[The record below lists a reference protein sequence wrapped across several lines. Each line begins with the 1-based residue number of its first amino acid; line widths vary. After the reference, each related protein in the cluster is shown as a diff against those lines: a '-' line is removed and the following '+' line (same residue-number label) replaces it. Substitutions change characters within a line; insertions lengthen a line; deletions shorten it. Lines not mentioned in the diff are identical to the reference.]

1 MRTSVRRSA
10 APLVVVLAS
19 AWLAAGCDVS
29 VGVHSNGL
37 RYVER
42 ETRDFQVAGTPDI
55 TLSTFDGAIEI
66 RAWDRSEVS
75 IEIEKRGPNKEAVS
89 QIEVKA
95 TQSGDRITLKVQR
108 PNERASFGFSTSVS
122 ARVIASVP
130 RQANVDAQSNDG
142 AISIERVAGTATL
155 NTRDGSVKAA
165 ETSGDLRVHTGDGS
179 IALERVDGRVNADT
193 IDGSITLDGR
203 LEGVRLKTSDGSIRV
218 RAGAGS
224 RMADDWDI
232 QTADGSVTI
241 DVPEPF
247 DADLDAHTGDGTVSV
262 GSLTVKGAV
271 SMSRRSVRG
280 QLGSGGRSLR
290 ISTGDGWITIS
301 RS

>member
-1 MRTSVRRSA
+1 MRTTVRSSA
-10 APLVVVLAS
+10 APLAVILAS
-19 AWLAAGCDVS
+19 AWLGAGCDVT

-42 ETRDFQVAGTPDI
+42 ETKDFQVTGTPDV
-55 TLSTFDGAIEI
+55 TLSTFDGAIEV

-75 IEIEKRGPNKEAVS
+75 IEIEKRGANKEAVA
-89 QIEVKA
+89 QIAVKA
-95 TQSGDRITLKVQR
+95 TQTGNRITLDVQR
-108 PNERASFGFSTSVS
+108 PNEGSFGFSTSSLS

-130 RQANVDAQSNDG
+130 RQANVEARSNDG
-142 AISIERVAGTATL
+142 ALSIERVAGTATL
-155 NTRDGSVKAA
+155 ETRDGGVKAI
-165 ETSGDLRVHTGDGS
+165 ETSGDLRVHTGDGA
-179 IALERVDGRVNADT
+179 ITLQRVDGRINADT
-193 IDGSITLDGR
+193 IDGSIALDGR

-224 RMADDWDI
+224 RMTDDWNI
-232 QTADGSVTI
+232 ETADGSVTI

-262 GSLTVKGAV
+262 GTVGVKGEV
-271 SMSRRSVRG
+271 SRRSVRG
-280 QLGSGGRSLR
+280 QIGAGGRSLR
-290 ISTGDGWITIS
+290 VATGDGGITIS